1 MKQKH
6 NIPPV
11 YDSESHILILGSFP
25 SVKSREE
32 GFFYG
37 HKQNRF
43 WRVLSALLCE
53 PLPLTVNEKKAMLH
67 KHHIALWDVIA
78 SCEISGSSDN
88 SIKAVIPNDI
98 QVILKE
104 CLNIKIFVNGKT
116 AERYYKKYMLKAT
129 GREALTLPSTSPANA
144 AWSFE
149 RLLEA
154 WSIILD
160 SNGGKE

>member
-98 QVILKE
+98 QAILKE
-104 CLNIKIFVNGKT
+104 CPNIKIFVNGKT
-116 AERYYKKYMLKAT
+116 AECYYKKYMLKAT

-149 RLLEA
+149 KHGALF
-154 WSIILD
+154 
-160 SNGGKE
+160 

>member
-1 MKQKH
+1 
-6 NIPPV
+6 
-11 YDSESHILILGSFP
+11 
-25 SVKSREE
+25 
-32 GFFYG
+32 
-37 HKQNRF
+37 
-43 WRVLSALLCE
+43 
-53 PLPLTVNEKKAMLH
+53 MLH

-98 QVILKE
+98 QVILKG
-104 CLNIKIFVNGKT
+104 CPNIKIFVNGKT